1 MNMNDLDQ
9 ILELI
14 AAVLLAGSGL
24 LALLTWMES
33 SLDSDRLR
41 TEVGRN
47 WRSKHAILR
56 R

>member
-33 SLDSDRLR
+33 SLDSDRLQSGAER
-41 TEVGRN
+41 R